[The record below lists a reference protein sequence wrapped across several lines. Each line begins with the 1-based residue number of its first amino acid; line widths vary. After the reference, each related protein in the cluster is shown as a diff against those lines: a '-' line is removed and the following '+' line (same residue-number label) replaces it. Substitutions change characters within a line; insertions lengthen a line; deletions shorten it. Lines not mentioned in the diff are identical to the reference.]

1 MTTGVRLLAAA
12 CVVSLGAM
20 LVLFV
25 VSARQMGLV
34 AGLREVAATWWG
46 ITTLVDLGA
55 GLLFVI
61 AWICL
66 TERRVWARPFWV
78 LAVFMLGNFTTLIYL
93 LVRCRG
99 ASSFREV
106 LLPTR

>member
-1 MTTGVRLLAAA
+1 MTLGVRLLATA
-12 CVVSLGAM
+12 CAVSIGAM

-34 AGLREVAATWWG
+34 AGLREIAATWWG
-46 ITTLVDLGA
+46 VTTLVDLGA
-55 GLLFVI
+55 GLLFVS

-66 TERRVWARPFWV
+66 TERRVWARPVWV
-78 LAVFMLGNFTTLIYL
+78 LAVFMLGNFTTLVYL

-99 ASSFREV
+99 AGSFREV
-106 LLPTR
+106 ILPPR